1 MRNLLQGNDDL
12 TTNSKIIYD
21 FDKEDNQEKSF
32 NDLNINE
39 IYEEIQGLDLLTS
52 DLINL
57 KLDNKKLIVELE
69 IQNMKVKSKN
79 NYYLYLFI

>member
-57 KLDNKKLIVELE
+57 KLDNK
-69 IQNMKVKSKN
+69 S
-79 NYYLYLFI
+79 